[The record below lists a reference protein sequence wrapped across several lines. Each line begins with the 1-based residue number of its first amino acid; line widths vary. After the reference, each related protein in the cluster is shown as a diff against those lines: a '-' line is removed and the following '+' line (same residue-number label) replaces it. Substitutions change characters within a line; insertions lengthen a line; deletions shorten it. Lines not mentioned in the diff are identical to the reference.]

1 MMKDCMK
8 TIGQSM
14 SCHRMLMDYSNN
26 FYFPALKN
34 YRRFSKD
41 DYAEAKSLAAYFG
54 KLHGSW
60 ANLKIIKIES
70 NAKPVMQ
77 RGDMLTVTAYLDLGS
92 IMPEELQVELYH
104 GTVSSQTN
112 EIANAGKTEM
122 KWLKNEGGLNLYQ
135 IRVECMDTGLQGH
148 TVRIM
153 PKHDA
158 LIHPYRSGYIKW
170 A

>member
-41 DYAEAKSLAAYFG
+41 DCAEAKSLAAYFS
-54 KLHGSW
+54 KLQHSW
-60 ANLKIIKIES
+60 ASLRIVKLES
-70 NAKPVMQ
+70 SARPVMH
-77 RGDMLTVTAYLDLGS
+77 RGDTLTVTAYLEMGNILPD
-92 IMPEELQVELYH
+92 ELQVELYH
-104 GTVSSQTN
+104 GTMSSQTN
-112 EIANAGKTEM
+112 EIANARKTEM
-122 KWLKNEGGLNLYQ
+122 KWLKSEGNLNLYQ
-135 IRVECMDTGLQGH
+135 IRVECVDTGMQGH
-148 TVRIM
+148 TVRIL

-158 LIHPYRSGYIKW
+158 LIHPYRSGFIKW

>member
-1 MMKDCMK
+1 
-8 TIGQSM
+8 
-14 SCHRMLMDYSNN
+14 MDYSNQ

-34 YRRFSKD
+34 YRRFIKD

-54 KLHGSW
+54 KLHQSW
-60 ANLKIIKIES
+60 AGLKIVKIES

-77 RGDMLTVTAYLDLGS
+77 RGDMLTVTTYLDLGS
-92 IMPEELQVELYH
+92 ISPNELLVELYH
-104 GTVSSQTN
+104 GTVSNQTN
-112 EIANAGKTEM
+112 EIVEARKAEM
-122 KWLKNEGGLNLYQ
+122 KWLKNEGTLNLYQ
-135 IRVECMDTGLQGH
+135 VRIECMDTGMQGH
-148 TVRIM
+148 TVRIL